1 MKVVVLVFT
10 RLRRPS
16 LAGQLL
22 VALLA
27 VLLVVLS
34 GVGLVA
40 YAQSETQ
47 FSRMERSRMLTVAE
61 DLATSGALRTGL
73 SDGVRDSVLSAVA
86 AHAQNTSNLD
96 LALVARPDGKVLA
109 GTDPTLR
116 YERLPIPDV
125 VADPGRSWR
134 GEVTIDGQAFQLASA
149 PVMSLDGEVVGVM
162 VTGVRQL
169 SVADRIRGSMAYLPA
184 YLGLAALAALAG
196 AWLISRW
203 IKRQTLGMEPG
214 AIAGLAEHRKAILQ
228 GIADG
233 VVALDN
239 DGRVTLV
246 NDPARRLLDLPPRC
260 RGRSLE
266 DLGLGSR
273 VGEVLRGDRG
283 DAAQVVVWAGRTLVM
298 RRLPL
303 RSGDSTI
310 GSVTTVRDRTEAL
323 EMRRELSGYRSTSNA
338 LRAQTHEFA
347 NQLHTISGLIQ
358 IGEYDEVVRFVG
370 AVQEHRE
377 GLDLQLRAAVRDSA
391 LASLLMA
398 KTAVAAE
405 RKVRLVVSPATHVGR
420 LDPASSLDVGTVVGN
435 LVDNAV
441 EASAGTPQALVEVEI
456 THTGDSLQLSVSDS
470 GPGLRG
476 QQAEQLFSYGFTS
489 KADPSARH
497 GVGLALSRS
506 ICVDRG
512 GSIEAD
518 GGGIGARFTAVLAVR
533 CEPERVP

>member
-1 MKVVVLVFT
+1 MEVVVMVFT
-10 RLRRPS
+10 RLRRLS

-22 VALLA
+22 FALLA
-27 VLLVVLS
+27 VLLVVLA

-61 DLATSGALRTGL
+61 DTATNGALRTGL
-73 SDGVRDSVLSAVA
+73 SDGIRDSILSAVA
-86 AHAQNTSNLD
+86 AHTQNTSNLD
-96 LALVARPDGKVLA
+96 LALVAMPDGQVLA

-116 YERLPIPDV
+116 NEQVPIPEV
-125 VADPGRSWR
+125 VAHPERSWR
-134 GEVTIDGQAFQLASA
+134 GEATIDGQGFQLASA
-149 PVMSLDGEVVGVM
+149 PVMSLDGDVIGVM

-169 SVADRIRGSMAYLPA
+169 SAADRMRGAMAYLPA
-184 YLGLAALAALAG
+184 YLGLAALAAVLG

-233 VVALDN
+233 VLALDN

-246 NDPARRLLDLPPRC
+246 NDPAKRLLDLPARC
-260 RGRSLE
+260 RGRSLDE
-266 DLGLGSR
+266 LGLDQR
-273 VGEVLRGDRG
+273 VQEVLRGDRG
-283 DAAQVVVWAGRTLVM
+283 EVAQVVVWAGRTLVL

-303 RSGDSTI
+303 LSGQSTI

-323 EMRRELSGYRSTSNA
+323 EMRRELSGYRSTANA

-347 NQLHTISGLIQ
+347 NRLHTISGLIQ

-370 AVQEHRE
+370 AVQEHHD
-377 GLDLQLRAAVRDSA
+377 GLDLQLRDAVHDSA
-391 LASLLMA
+391 LASLIMA

-405 RKVRLVVSPATHVGR
+405 RKVALQVSPATHVGR
-420 LDPASSLDVGTVVGN
+420 LDPASSLDVGTVLGN
-435 LVDNAV
+435 LVDTAI
-441 EASAGTPQALVEVEI
+441 EASAGTLEALVEVEL

-470 GPGLRG
+470 GPGLRA
-476 QQAEQLFSYGFTS
+476 QQVEQLFSYGYTS
-489 KADPSARH
+489 KDDPGARH

-518 GGGIGARFTAVLAVR
+518 GNGVGARFTAVLAVQR
-533 CEPERVP
+533 EPERVT

>member
-1 MKVVVLVFT
+1 MEVVVIVFT
-10 RLRRPS
+10 RLRRLS

-27 VLLVVLS
+27 VVLVVLV

-40 YAQSETQ
+40 YAQSEVQ
-47 FSRMERSRMLTVAE
+47 FSRVETSRMLTVAE
-61 DLATSGALRTGL
+61 DTATNGALRAGL
-73 SDGVRDSVLSAVA
+73 SDGIRDSVLSAVA
-86 AHAQNTSNLD
+86 AHTQNTSNLD
-96 LALVARPDGKVLA
+96 LALVALPDGEVLA

-116 YERLPIPDV
+116 HERLPVPEV
-125 VADPGRSWR
+125 VAHPERSWR
-134 GEVTIDGQAFQLASA
+134 GDAVIDGQGFQAASA
-149 PVMSLDGEVVGVM
+149 PVMSLDGDVLGVV
-162 VTGVRQL
+162 VTAVRQPSL
-169 SVADRIRGSMAYLPA
+169 ADRMGGAMAYLPA
-184 YLGLAALAALAG
+184 YLGLAALTAILG
-196 AWLISRW
+196 AWLVSRW

-246 NDPARRLLDLPPRC
+246 NTPAKRLLDLPDHC

-266 DLGLGSR
+266 ELGLGRR
-273 VGEVLRGDRG
+273 VQEVLRGGRG
-283 DAAQVVVWAGRTLVM
+283 DTVQVVVWAGRTLVM

-303 RSGDSTI
+303 RSGQSTI

-323 EMRRELSGYRSTSNA
+323 EMQRELSGYRSTANA

-370 AVQEHRE
+370 AVQDHRE
-377 GLDLQLRAAVRDSA
+377 GLDLQLREAVQDSA
-391 LASLLMA
+391 LASLVMA

-405 RKVRLVVSPATHVGR
+405 RRVRLVISPATHVGR
-420 LDPASSLDVGTVVGN
+420 LDPASSLDVGTVLGN
-435 LVDNAV
+435 LVDNAI
-441 EASAGTPQALVEVEI
+441 EASAGTPAAEVVVEL
-456 THTGDSLQLSVSDS
+456 THSGDSLQLSVSDS
-470 GPGLRG
+470 GPGLG
-476 QQAEQLFSYGFTS
+476 DQEAEQLFSYGYTS
-489 KADPSARH
+489 KEDPHARH

-512 GSIEAD
+512 GSIEVGDA
-518 GGGIGARFTAVLAVR
+518 GPGARFTAVLAVQS
-533 CEPERVP
+533 EPERVS